1 MQMKQLIQNYKT
13 GELKLTDVP
22 APIVK
27 SGGILV
33 RNINSLVSVGTEK
46 LMIDLAKKSLLGK
59 AKARPDLVKQV
70 INKVKTDGLLETYKA
85 SMSRLDDPV
94 PLGYS
99 CAGKVMEIGNGVDEF
114 RVGDKV
120 ACFGSGYASH
130 SEVVFIPKNLC
141 VKIPENVD
149 FESAAFV
156 GLGAV
161 ALHGVRMAEVR
172 LGDNIVIIGL
182 GLLGLIAVQ
191 LVKASGGNVLGV
203 DIDKEKVSLALKLG
217 ADEVVV
223 SGKENVVSKVEK
235 FSKGYGAD
243 AVIILASTNSNQP
256 IELAAEI
263 ARERA
268 KIVVPGMVK
277 LDLPRKI
284 FYEKELQFV
293 ISRSTGPGMYDY
305 MYEEKGI
312 DYPISY
318 VRWTEKRNMQ
328 EFLELLGKGKVRLN
342 DFITHHFNIE
352 DAEKAY
358 QMIIEESKTSEK
370 YIGVLLSYNEDKN
383 LSEKI
388 DLKKDVSVK
397 TGKAVEK
404 SKINIGMIGAGLF
417 AKTTLLPLFKKYP
430 FVNLYGIATAS
441 GSSGRHAGDK
451 FGFDYCTSKY
461 ENLLDDEKIDC
472 IIISTRHNLHAK
484 LVIDSLK
491 KGKDVFVEKPLAL
504 TYDGLKGIIK
514 VWKENKGKLM
524 VGFNRRFSP
533 FSVKVK
539 EWLGEDCSPMVINC
553 RVNAGFVPKDSWV
566 QDLGEGGGRIV
577 GEVCHFID
585 LIQYFTGSLPVKV
598 FAETISGEK
607 GKYLNE
613 DNLVINIKM
622 KNGSVAGITY
632 VANGDK
638 SFPRERIEIF
648 GGGKVCVIDDFK
660 SITFICSG
668 KKKGMKK
675 YGIDRGY
682 YNEFEVFFSAVKND
696 KQMPVDFEEYIFT
709 TMTTFGIMES
719 IKTGLPVNIDEKILK
734 L

>member
-1 MQMKQLIQNYKT
+1 VKQLIQNYKT
-13 GELKLTDVP
+13 GELKLVDVP
-22 APIVK
+22 VPIVRP
-27 SGGILV
+27 GGVLV
-33 RNINSLVSVGTEK
+33 RNVNSLVSVGTEK

-70 INKVKTDGLLETYKA
+70 INKVKTDGLREAYKA
-85 SMSRLDDPV
+85 SMSRLDNPV

-99 CAGKVMEIGNGVDEF
+99 CAGKVIEVGNEVNEF
-114 RVGDKV
+114 RVGDRV

-130 SEVVFIPKNLC
+130 AEVVFVPKNLC

-149 FESAAFV
+149 YENAAFV
-156 GLGAV
+156 GLGGI
-161 ALHGVRMAEVR
+161 ALHSVRTAEAM
-172 LGDNIVIIGL
+172 LGNNVVIIGL

-203 DIDKEKVSLALKLG
+203 DIDEEKVSLALKLG
-217 ADEVVV
+217 VDEGVVL
-223 SGKENVVSKVEK
+223 GEENVVSKVEK

-277 LDLPRKI
+277 LDLPRKV

-293 ISRSTGPGMYDY
+293 ISRSTGPGIYDY
-305 MYEEKGI
+305 IYEEKGV

-328 EFLELLGKGKVRLN
+328 EFLELVGKGIVRLS
-342 DFITHHFNIE
+342 DLITHRFSVE
-352 DAEKAY
+352 QAEKAY
-358 QMIIEESKTSEK
+358 QMIIGKSSER
-370 YIGVLLSYNEDKN
+370 YIGVLLSYDEGKS
-383 LSEKI
+383 LS
-388 DLKKDVSVK
+388 DTVNLKKDVLVE
-397 TGKAVEK
+397 TGKVAEK
-404 SKINIGMIGAGLF
+404 TKINIGMIGAGLF

-430 FVNLYGIATAS
+430 FVNLCGIATAS

-472 IIISTRHNLHAK
+472 IVISTRHNLHAK

-504 TYDGLKGIIK
+504 TCNELKEIIK
-514 VWKENKGKLM
+514 IWKKNKGRLM

-539 EWLGEDCSPMVINC
+539 EWFGEECGPMVINC

-566 QDLGEGGGRIV
+566 QDLVEGGGRII

-598 FAETISGEK
+598 FAETISGDR

-622 KNGSVAGITY
+622 KDGSVASITY

-648 GGGKVCVIDDFK
+648 SGGAVCVIDDFK
-660 SITFICSG
+660 SMTFIRNG
-668 KKKGMKK
+668 KKRKMKK
-675 YGIDRGY
+675 FGIDRGY
-682 YNEFEVFFSAVKND
+682 YNEFEVFFSAVKDD
-696 KQMPVDFEEYIFT
+696 KPIPVDFEEYVFT
-709 TMTTFGIMES
+709 TLATFGIMES
-719 IKTGLPVNIDEKILK
+719 IRTGVPVNVDQNILK

>member
-1 MQMKQLIQNYKT
+1 MKQIIQNYKT
-13 GELKLTDVP
+13 GKLQLVEVP
-22 APIVK
+22 IPIVK
-27 SGGILV
+27 SGGVLV

-46 LMIDLAKKSLLGK
+46 LMIDLAKKGLLGK

-70 INKVKTDGLLETYKA
+70 INKVKTDGLMEAYKA
-85 SMSRLDDPV
+85 SMSRLDNPV

-99 CAGKVMEIGNGVDEF
+99 CAGKVMEVGNEVDNF
-114 RVGDKV
+114 RVGDRV

-149 FESAAFV
+149 YESAAFV
-156 GLGAV
+156 GLGGI
-161 ALHGVRMAEVR
+161 ALHSVRMAKVV

-191 LVKASGGNVLGV
+191 LVKAAGGNVLGV
-203 DIDKEKVSLALKLG
+203 DIDEEKVSLALKLG
-217 ADEVVV
+217 SDEGAVL
-223 SGKENVVSKVEK
+223 GKENVMSKIEN

-243 AVIILASTNSNQP
+243 AVIILASTDSNQP

-293 ISRSTGPGMYDY
+293 VSRSTGPGIYDSI
-305 MYEEKGI
+305 YEEKGV

-328 EFLELLGKGKVRLN
+328 EFLELIGKGKVRLN
-342 DFITHHFNIE
+342 DLITHHFNIE
-352 DAEKAY
+352 EAEKAY
-358 QMIIEESKTSEK
+358 QMIIGKSLEK
-370 YIGVLLSYNEDKN
+370 YIGVLLSYNEGKS
-383 LSEKI
+383 LSEKVN
-388 DLKKDVSVK
+388 LKKDISVE
-397 TGKAVEK
+397 TDEVAEK
-404 SKINIGMIGAGLF
+404 SKINVGMIGAGLF

-430 FVNLYGIATAS
+430 FINLCGIATAS
-441 GSSGRHAGDK
+441 GSSSRHAGEK
-451 FGFDYCTSKY
+451 YGFDYCTSKY

-472 IIISTRHNLHAK
+472 IVISTRHNLHAK
-484 LVIDSLK
+484 LVSDSLK
-491 KGKDVFVEKPLAL
+491 KGKDVFIEKPLAL
-504 TYDGLKGIIK
+504 TYDGLKEIIK
-514 VWKENKGKLM
+514 AWKENKGRLM

-533 FSVKVK
+533 FSVKAK
-539 EWLGEDCSPMVINC
+539 EWLGEGSGPMVINC

-566 QDLGEGGGRIV
+566 QDLGEGGGRII

-598 FAETISGEK
+598 FAETISGNR
-607 GKYLNE
+607 GKYLSE
-613 DNLVINIKM
+613 DNLIISVKM
-622 KNGSVAGITY
+622 KDGSVASITY

-660 SITFICSG
+660 VINFIYNG
-668 KKKGMKK
+668 KKKNMKK
-675 YGIDRGY
+675 FGIDRGY
-682 YNEFEVFFSAVKND
+682 YNEFEAFFSAVKD
-696 KQMPVDFEEYIFT
+696 GKTMPVDFEEYVFT
-709 TMTTFGIMES
+709 TLATFGIMES
-719 IKTGLPVNIDEKILK
+719 IRTGVPVNIDNKILK

>member
-1 MQMKQLIQNYKT
+1 MKQLIQNYKT
-13 GELKLTDVP
+13 GELKLIEIP
-22 APIVK
+22 IPIVK
-27 SGGILV
+27 SGGVLV

-59 AKARPDLVKQV
+59 AKARPDLVSQV
-70 INKVKTDGLLETYKA
+70 INKVKTDGLMEAYKA
-85 SMSRLDDPV
+85 SMSRLDNPV
-94 PLGYS
+94 SLGYS
-99 CAGKVMEIGNGVDEF
+99 CAGKVMEVGNEVDNF
-114 RVGDKV
+114 RVGDRV

-141 VKIPENVD
+141 VGIPENVD

-156 GLGAV
+156 GVGAI
-161 ALHGVRMAEVR
+161 ALHSVRMAEVR

-217 ADEVVV
+217 ADEGVVL
-223 SGKENVVSKVEK
+223 GKENVVSKVEN

-243 AVIILASTNSNQP
+243 VVIILASTDSNQP

-277 LDLPRKI
+277 LDLPRKF

-293 ISRSTGPGMYDY
+293 VSRSTGPGIYDY
-305 MYEEKGI
+305 IYEEKGV

-328 EFLELLGKGKVRLN
+328 EFLELVGKGKVRL
-342 DFITHHFNIE
+342 DDLITHRFSIE
-352 DAEKAY
+352 EAEKAY
-358 QMIIEESKTSEK
+358 QMIIGKSSEK
-370 YIGVLLSYNEDKN
+370 YIGVLLTYNEDKS

-388 DLKKDVSVK
+388 DLKKDVSVER
-397 TGKAVEK
+397 GGVAEK

-430 FVNLYGIATAS
+430 FINLCGIATAS
-441 GSSGRHAGDK
+441 GSSGRYAGDK

-461 ENLLDDEKIDC
+461 ENLLDDEKINC
-472 IIISTRHNLHAK
+472 IVISTRHNLHAK
-484 LVIDSLK
+484 LVIDSLN

-504 TYDGLKGIIK
+504 TCDELKEIIK
-514 VWKENKGKLM
+514 VWRENKGKLM

-533 FSVKVK
+533 FGIKAK
-539 EWLGEDCSPMVINC
+539 EWLGEECNPKVINC

-566 QDLGEGGGRIV
+566 QDLGEGGGRII

-585 LIQYFTGSLPVKV
+585 LVQYFTGSLPVKV

-613 DNLVINIKM
+613 DNLVISVKIKD
-622 KNGSVAGITY
+622 GSVASITY
-632 VANGDK
+632 IANGDK

-660 SITFICSG
+660 SMTFICNG
-668 KKKGMKK
+668 KRKRMKK
-675 YGIDRGY
+675 FGIDRGY
-682 YNEFEVFFSAVKND
+682 YNEFEVFFSAVKED
-696 KQMPVDFEEYIFT
+696 KAIPVDFEEYVFT
-709 TMTTFGIMES
+709 TLATFGIMES
-719 IKTGLPVNIDEKILK
+719 IRTGVPVNIDQNILK
-734 L
+734 I

>member
-1 MQMKQLIQNYKT
+1 MKVKQLIQNYKT
-13 GELKLTDVP
+13 GELKLIEVP
-22 APIVK
+22 IPIVK
-27 SGGILV
+27 SGGVLV
-33 RNINSLVSVGTEK
+33 RNINSLVSAGTEK

-70 INKVKTDGLLETYKA
+70 INKVKTDGLMEAYKA
-85 SMSRLDDPV
+85 SMSRLDNPV

-99 CAGKVMEIGNGVDEF
+99 CAGKVMEVGNEVDNF

-149 FESAAFV
+149 YESAAFV
-156 GLGAV
+156 GLGAI
-161 ALHGVRMAEVR
+161 ALHSVRMAEVR

-191 LVKASGGNVLGV
+191 LVKAAGGNVLGV
-203 DIDKEKVSLALKLG
+203 DIDEEKVSLALKLG
-217 ADEVVV
+217 ADEGVVL
-223 SGKENVVSKVEK
+223 GRENVISKVEK

-243 AVIILASTNSNQP
+243 AVIILASTDSNQP

-293 ISRSTGPGMYDY
+293 VSRSTGPGIYDSI
-305 MYEEKGI
+305 YEEKGV
-312 DYPISY
+312 DYPIFY

-328 EFLELLGKGKVRLN
+328 EFLELIGKGKVILN
-342 DFITHHFNIE
+342 DLITHHFNIE
-352 DAEKAY
+352 EAEKAY
-358 QMIIEESKTSEK
+358 QMIIGKSLEK
-370 YIGVLLSYNEDKN
+370 YIGVLLSYNEGKS
-383 LSEKI
+383 LSETVN
-388 DLKKDVSVK
+388 LKKDISVE
-397 TGKAVEK
+397 TGEVAEK
-404 SKINIGMIGAGLF
+404 SKINVGMIGAGLF

-430 FVNLYGIATAS
+430 FINLCGIATAT
-441 GSSGRHAGDK
+441 GSSSKHAGDK
-451 FGFDYCTSKY
+451 FSFDYCTSKY

-472 IIISTRHNLHAK
+472 IVISTRHNLHAK

-491 KGKDVFVEKPLAL
+491 KGKNVFVEKPLAL
-504 TYDGLKGIIK
+504 TCNELKEIIK
-514 VWKENKGKLM
+514 VWKKNKGRLM

-533 FSVKVK
+533 FSVKAK
-539 EWLGEDCSPMVINC
+539 EWLGEGFSPMVINC

-566 QDLGEGGGRIV
+566 QDLTEGGGRIV

-598 FAETISGEK
+598 FAETISGNR
-607 GKYLNE
+607 GKYLSE
-613 DNLVINIKM
+613 DNLIISVKM
-622 KNGSVAGITY
+622 KDGSVASITY

-660 SITFICSG
+660 SMTFICNG
-668 KKKGMKK
+668 KKKRMKK
-675 YGIDRGY
+675 FGIDRGY
-682 YNEFEVFFSAVKND
+682 YNEFEVFFSVVKKD
-696 KQMPVDFEEYIFT
+696 KPLPVDFEEYVFT
-709 TMTTFGIMES
+709 TLATFSIMES
-719 IKTGLPVNIDEKILK
+719 IRTGAPVDIDNKILK

>member
-1 MQMKQLIQNYKT
+1 VKQLIQNYKT

-22 APIVK
+22 VPIAK
-27 SGGILV
+27 SGGVLI

-70 INKVKTDGLLETYKA
+70 INKVKTDGLMEAYKA
-85 SMSRLDDPV
+85 SMSRLDNPV

-99 CAGKVMEIGNGVDEF
+99 CAGKVMEVGNGVDEF

-130 SEVVFIPKNLC
+130 SEVVFMPKNLC

-203 DIDKEKVSLALKLG
+203 DIDKEKISLALKLG
-217 ADEVVV
+217 ADE
-223 SGKENVVSKVEK
+223 GE
-235 FSKGYGAD
+235 
-243 AVIILASTNSNQP
+243 P

-293 ISRSTGPGMYDY
+293 ISRSTGPGIYDY
-305 MYEEKGI
+305 MYEEKGV

-328 EFLELLGKGKVRLN
+328 EFLELVGKGKVRLN
-342 DFITHHFNIE
+342 DFITHRYNIE
-352 DAEKAY
+352 EAEKAY
-358 QMIIEESKTSEK
+358 QMIIGKSSEK
-370 YIGVLLSYNEDKN
+370 YIGVLLSYNEAKN

-397 TGKAVEK
+397 TGGVAEK

-430 FVNLYGIATAS
+430 FVNLCGIATAS

-451 FGFDYCTSKY
+451 FSFDYCTSKY

-504 TYDGLKGIIK
+504 TCEGLKEIIK

-533 FSVKVK
+533 FSVKAK
-539 EWLGEDCSPMVINC
+539 EWLGEECGSMVINC
-553 RVNAGFVPKDSWV
+553 RVNAGFVPEDSWV
-566 QDLGEGGGRIV
+566 QDLGEGGGRII

-585 LIQYFTGSLPVKV
+585 LIQYFTGSLPVRV

-607 GKYLNE
+607 SKYSNE
-613 DNLVINIKM
+613 DNLVINMKM
-622 KNGSVAGITY
+622 KDGSVASITY

-660 SITFICSG
+660 LITFICSG

-675 YGIDRGY
+675 FGIDRGY
-682 YNEFEVFFSAVKND
+682 YNEFEVFFSAVKDD
-696 KQMPVDFEEYIFT
+696 KTIPVDIEEYVFT
-709 TMTTFGIMES
+709 TLATFGIMES
-719 IKTGLPVNIDEKILK
+719 IKTGVPVNIDNKILK

>member
-1 MQMKQLIQNYKT
+1 VKQLIQNYKT
-13 GELKLTDVP
+13 GELKLTEIPV
-22 APIVK
+22 PIVK
-27 SGGILV
+27 SGGVLV

-70 INKVKTDGLLETYKA
+70 INKVKTDGLMEAYKA
-85 SMSRLDDPV
+85 SMSRLDNPV

-99 CAGKVMEIGNGVDEF
+99 CAGKVIEIGNGVDEF

-130 SEVVFIPKNLC
+130 SEVVFMPKNLC
-141 VKIPENVD
+141 VKIPENVN

-203 DIDKEKVSLALKLG
+203 DIDEEKVALALKLG
-217 ADEVVV
+217 VDEGVV
-223 SGKENVVSKVEK
+223 SGKENIISKVEK
-235 FSKGYGAD
+235 FSQGYGAD

-268 KIVVPGMVK
+268 KIVVPGMVN
-277 LDLPRKI
+277 LDLPRKM

-293 ISRSTGPGMYDY
+293 ISRSTGPGIYDY
-305 MYEEKGI
+305 MYEEKGV

-328 EFLELLGKGKVRLN
+328 EFLELVGKGKVRLN
-342 DFITHHFNIE
+342 DFITHRYDIE
-352 DAEKAY
+352 EAEKAY
-358 QMIIEESKTSEK
+358 QMIIGKNSEK
-370 YIGVLLSYNEDKN
+370 YIGVLLSYNKDKN

-388 DLKKDVSVK
+388 DLKKDVSVDMRGVTK
-397 TGKAVEK
+397 K

-417 AKTTLLPLFKKYP
+417 GKTILLPLFKKYS
-430 FVNLYGIATAS
+430 FVNLCGIATAS
-441 GSSGRHAGDK
+441 GSSGTHIGDK

-472 IIISTRHNLHAK
+472 VIISTRHNLHAE

-491 KGKDVFVEKPLAL
+491 AGKDVFVEKPLAL
-504 TYDGLKGIIK
+504 TYEGLKEIIK
-514 VWKENKGKLM
+514 IWRKNKGKLM

-533 FSVKVK
+533 FSIKAK
-539 EWLGEDCSPMVINC
+539 EWLGEGCSPMVINC
-553 RVNAGFVPKDSWV
+553 RVNAGYVPKDSWV
-566 QDLGEGGGRIV
+566 QDLVEGGGRII

-585 LIQYFTGSLPVKV
+585 LIQYFTSSLPVKV

-622 KNGSVAGITY
+622 KDGSVASIIY

-638 SFPRERIEIF
+638 SFPRERMEIF

-660 SITFICSG
+660 LMTFICGG
-668 KKKGMKK
+668 KKKGIKK
-675 YGIDRGY
+675 FRIDRGY

-696 KQMPVDFEEYIFT
+696 KTIPVNFEEYVFT
-709 TMTTFGIMES
+709 TLATFAIMES
-719 IKTGLPVNIDEKILK
+719 IRTGMPVNIDNKILN